1 MAYSRSDTMK
11 QIAILGALCITVL
24 TLGMAPPNDTSCCG
38 TICLMPAYLMCL
50 QPEQDRVSGAQD
62 TPAGMRRPK
71 LRPNAT
77 RDKLEAD
84 RKMPKDIVE
93 HVMAVANEIDPDLAA
108 QLSAVCAADPEA
120 FQKIIRRQG
129 RRFGSLIRLREDDP
143 ELFEVKVTELKT
155 DAEIYSAA
163 EALRGQDL
171 ESAESQ
177 AKLAELQGLVR
188 AKTALTLR
196 AQTLYI
202 GRLEKHLDALRNR
215 LEDTSARFDE
225 IVTQRVEQL
234 LATVAQS
241 EELCCQHP
249 HHLEC
254 IVNTTSASPGDCQH
268 PHHLEG
274 CVTTIK

>member
-1 MAYSRSDTMK
+1 MK

-38 TICLMPAYLMCL
+38 TTCLMPAYMMCL
-50 QPEQDRVSGAQD
+50 QPEQDSGFGMQGSPD
-62 TPAGMRRPK
+62 RMRRPK
-71 LRPNAT
+71 LRSSDN
-77 RDKLEAD
+77 RDQLDSD
-84 RKMPKDIVE
+84 RKMPKNMVE

-108 QLSAVCAADPEA
+108 QLAAVCAADPEA
-120 FQKIIRRQG
+120 FQKIIHRQG

-163 EALRGQDL
+163 EALRGQDM
-171 ESAESQ
+171 ESPESQ

-202 GRLEKHLDALRNR
+202 GRLEKHLDALRKR
-215 LEDTSARFDE
+215 LDDTSVRFDE
-225 IVTQRVEQL
+225 IVAQRVDQL
-234 LATVAQS
+234 LNTVQNVKQA
-241 EELCCQHP
+241 
-249 HHLEC
+249 
-254 IVNTTSASPGDCQH
+254 D
-268 PHHLEG
+268 
-274 CVTTIK
+274 

>member
-38 TICLMPAYLMCL
+38 TTCLMPAYLMCL
-50 QPEQDRVSGAQD
+50 QPEQD

-71 LRPNAT
+71 LRSNAT
-77 RDKLEAD
+77 RDQLEAD
-84 RKMPKDIVE
+84 RKMPKNMVE
-93 HVMAVANEIDPDLAA
+93 HVLAVANEIDPDLAA
-108 QLSAVCAADPEA
+108 QLSAVCTADPEA

-129 RRFGSLIRLREDDP
+129 RRFDSLIRLREDDP

-171 ESAESQ
+171 ESPESQ

-234 LATVAQS
+234 LNTVQNVKQA
-241 EELCCQHP
+241 E
-249 HHLEC
+249 
-254 IVNTTSASPGDCQH
+254 
-268 PHHLEG
+268 
-274 CVTTIK
+274 

>member
-1 MAYSRSDTMK
+1 MK
-11 QIAILGALCITVL
+11 RLAILGAFCVVVL
-24 TLGMAPPNDTSCCG
+24 SLGMAPPNDTSCMVP
-38 TICLMPAYLMCL
+38 TFMVCL
-50 QPEQDRVSGAQD
+50 QPENDLGFGAQD
-62 TPAGMRRPK
+62 DPAGMRRPK
-71 LRPNAT
+71 FRPSDRSNDT
-77 RDKLEAD
+77 RGQFDTE
-84 RKMPKDIVE
+84 RKMPKNMVE

-108 QLSAVCAADPEA
+108 QLAAVCAADPEA

-143 ELFEVKVTELKT
+143 ELFEVKVAELKT

-163 EALRGQDL
+163 EALRGQDMK
-171 ESAESQ
+171 SPKSQ

-202 GRLEKHLDALRNR
+202 GRLEKHLNALKSR
-215 LEDTSARFDE
+215 LEDTSVRFDE
-225 IVTQRVEQL
+225 IVAQRVEQL

-254 IVNTTSASPGDCQH
+254 IVNTTASRPGSCQH
-268 PHHLEG
+268 AHHLECG
-274 CVTTIK
+274 VTTIK

>member
-1 MAYSRSDTMK
+1 
-11 QIAILGALCITVL
+11 L
-24 TLGMAPPNDTSCCG
+24 
-38 TICLMPAYLMCL
+38 
-50 QPEQDRVSGAQD
+50 
-62 TPAGMRRPK
+62 
-71 LRPNAT
+71 
-77 RDKLEAD
+77 
-84 RKMPKDIVE
+84 
-93 HVMAVANEIDPDLAA
+93 AVANEIDPDLGA
-108 QLSAVCAADPEA
+108 QLAAVCAVDPEA

-143 ELFEVKVTELKT
+143 ELFEVKVTELKI

-171 ESAESQ
+171 ESPESQ

-234 LATVAQS
+234 LNTVQNVKQA
-241 EELCCQHP
+241 E
-249 HHLEC
+249 
-254 IVNTTSASPGDCQH
+254 
-268 PHHLEG
+268 
-274 CVTTIK
+274 